1 MRRRKKPKNVL
12 IKRIFYSSGVF
23 DYILKDKETA
33 EKIIESTHDGRK
45 RDCKFERAEWN
56 VVLVYKIKSFFKNKH
71 FTKILWLIIGVA
83 IALLGKY
90 IYDKWVKP

>member
-1 MRRRKKPKNVL
+1 MKRRKKSKNVL
-12 IKRIFYSSGVF
+12 VKRIFHSSGVY

-33 EKIIESTHDGRK
+33 EKIIKSTHDGRK

-56 VVLVYKIKSFFKNKH
+56 VVFVYKIKSFFKNKH
-71 FTKILWLIIGVA
+71 IIKILWLIIGVA